1 MLPPLPRQ
9 AMHSITCSGSTVH
22 PHVCLTSAN
31 AGLATNISQHTVR
44 WPMLATSQHAEFTAE
59 LKWNT
64 AQDRQVHY
72 TDAAVGHQVT
82 VGGLQLS
89 VAAASFAI
97 IMTSL

>member
-1 MLPPLPRQ
+1 ML
-9 AMHSITCSGSTVH
+9 A
-22 PHVCLTSAN
+22 
-31 AGLATNISQHTVR
+31 ISQHTVR
-44 WPMLATSQHAEFTAE
+44 WPMLAISQHAEFTAE

-82 VGGLQLS
+82 AGGLQLS